1 MRTATERLLAVILA
15 LLAAMALF
23 GCGEKEEER
32 EMTNGPVY
40 DGVALPQSLWTAPA
54 WEEEPSRV
62 RTEEIRG
69 IWYDTVYQGKPT
81 KAFAY
86 LGIPEGASAEAP
98 APAVLLLHGGAGT
111 AYWEWVA
118 SWVERGYVALAPDL
132 EGHVPTQEGTMSSYP
147 AELYTRSEYPAPQ
160 NVNYADAALPMEET
174 WMYYAV
180 STATLG
186 NSLLHGLPEAD
197 PQRIGVCG
205 VSWGG
210 VITSIVTG
218 YDDRYAFSVPIYC
231 SLNIVGSGGNLGS
244 YYDANPEALVW
255 DDDKGLAKVN
265 TPILFYA
272 SNVDAACS
280 ALAVSKTYERC
291 KNARLI
297 LVDGLPHSQVHAAA
311 AIEPYLF
318 ADSIVKDGPAFSRAT
333 AEPDAQNPVFV
344 YAGEAGVQAKLWY
357 TSDDITQGQAV
368 WSPMR
373 CPVSGTSVTAA
384 IPEGAAWYYFSV
396 DDGGSGICSRIVK
409 CES

>member
-1 MRTATERLLAVILA
+1 
-15 LLAAMALF
+15 
-23 GCGEKEEER
+23 
-32 EMTNGPVY
+32 
-40 DGVALPQSLWTAPA
+40 
-54 WEEEPSRV
+54 
-62 RTEEIRG
+62 
-69 IWYDTVYQGKPT
+69 
-81 KAFAY
+81 
-86 LGIPEGASAEAP
+86 
-98 APAVLLLHGGAGT
+98 
-111 AYWEWVA
+111 
-118 SWVERGYVALAPDL
+118 
-132 EGHVPTQEGTMSSYP
+132 MSSYP

-210 VITSIVTG
+210 VIASIVTG

-231 SLNIVGSGGNLGS
+231 SLNIAGSGGNLAS
-244 YYDANPEALVW
+244 YYAAHPEALVW

-297 LVDGLPHSQVHAAA
+297 LADGLPHSQVHAAA

-318 ADSIVKDGPAFSRAT
+318 ADSIVKGGSVFSRAT
-333 AEPDAQNPVFV
+333 AEPDAKNPVFA
-344 YAGEAGVQAKLWY
+344 YEGEKGVQARLWY